1 VLLDRMSGNLGIL
14 YFHGGTII
22 TIKNGIIYNGESYEF
37 LTVASN
43 ISSNE
48 LSRMLSDRLG

>member
-1 VLLDRMSGNLGIL
+1 MLLDRISGNLGIL

-22 TIKNGIIYNGESYEF
+22 TIENGIIYNGESHEF

>member
-14 YFHGGTII
+14 CFHGGTII
-22 TIKNGIIYNGESYEF
+22 TIENGIIYNGESLEF
-37 LTVASN
+37 LTVTSN
-43 ISSNE
+43 MSSNE

>member
-1 VLLDRMSGNLGIL
+1 MSGNLGIL
-14 YFHGGTII
+14 CFHGGTII
-22 TIKNGIIYNGESYEF
+22 TIENDIIYNGESHEF

-43 ISSNE
+43 MSSNE